1 MGPLEGLRVVELAH
15 CHVQFA
21 GRLLADLGADVVVV
35 EPPGGHESRRY
46 EPFADDRPGNE
57 TSLWWWHHNVS
68 KRGVVVDLDDP
79 TDRVRLAALVAD
91 ADVLLEGE
99 APGRVAALLGGLPER
114 LVHVAVTPYGQDGDY
129 PATVDLT
136 VLAAGG
142 PAWSCGYDD
151 HELPPVRGGGNQGFQ
166 TGCHYA
172 VMALLTALLARDV
185 TGRGQLVDVNM
196 HAAANVTTEFASYTW
211 LAARETVQRQTGRHA
226 MWHPTEATQ
235 VQCADGRWL
244 NTGVPPRT
252 GREFVALGSWIDEL
266 GLADGF
272 EELGVLQ
279 LGFDIEYIAVLN
291 LADNPLHAEV
301 FGAGRA
307 AIEYLAQSLPAHELF
322 MGLQRRGMACGVVF
336 SPEEVLAD
344 EHFVARGFP
353 TTLRHDDG
361 REVTYTG
368 SPLRFVGTPCGPR
381 RQAPGLGEHDDEV
394 RRDGAWG
401 VPVGRGVRRP
411 IG

>member
-1 MGPLEGLRVVELAH
+1 MGPLAGLRVVELAH

-21 GRLLADLGADVVVV
+21 GRLLADLGADVLVV

-46 EPFADDRPGNE
+46 EPFADDRPGDE

-68 KRGVVVDLDDP
+68 KRSTVVDVGDP
-79 TDRVRLAALVAD
+79 AGRARLAELVAE

-99 APGRVAALLGGLPER
+99 APGRVATLLGGLPER

-129 PATVDLT
+129 PPVVDLT

-142 PAWSCGYDD
+142 PVWSCGYDD
-151 HELPPVRGGGNQGFQ
+151 HEVPPVRGGGNQGYQ

-185 TGRGQLVDVNM
+185 TGRGQFIDVNM

-211 LAARETVQRQTGRHA
+211 LAARQTVQRQTGRHA
-226 MWHPTEATQ
+226 MWHPTEPTQ

-252 GREFVALGSWIDEL
+252 GGEFVALGTWIEEL

-272 EELGVLQ
+272 DDLAVLQ
-279 LGFDIEYIAVLN
+279 LGYDIEYIAVLN

-307 AIEYLAQSLPAHELF
+307 AIEYLARSLPSHELF
-322 MGLQRRGMACGVVF
+322 VGLQRRGMACGVIYA
-336 SPEEVLAD
+336 PEEMLVD
-344 EHFVARGFP
+344 EHVVARGFP
-353 TTLRHDDG
+353 TALRHDDG
-361 REVTYTG
+361 RTVTYSG
-368 SPLRFVGTPCGPR
+368 SPLRFDGTPCGPW
-381 RQAPGLGEHDDEV
+381 RQAPRLGEHDDEV
-394 RRDGAWG
+394 RRDGAWAA
-401 VPVGRGVRRP
+401 P
-411 IG
+411 IGRVTQELT